1 MNSQMNNYMNKY
13 MNIYDEKYITYLDKC
28 ILYGFAVSHKVEGD
42 IFKQVKAEDFNEDKV
57 MMKIKIL
64 VSFLKQT

>member
-28 ILYGFAVSHKVEGD
+28 ILYGFAVSHKLEGD
-42 IFKQVKAEDFNEDKV
+42 IFKQVKAEDFNEDK
-57 MMKIKIL
+57 L
-64 VSFLKQT
+64 